1 MAGSWSQLSYRTG
14 SLHNRTQSLVG
25 LVKSFIADH
34 SDGSVPADEEIPY
47 VTGLLAGV
55 DVVFGTPAP
64 DAVVITLK
72 TIDGITLHTSA
83 SLTASGRVE
92 IIPAIPVCGGLKI
105 SVTTN
110 TTIDAEGD
118 VIPLMFGD
126 A

>member
-14 SLHNRTQSLVG
+14 SLHNRTQSLFG
-25 LVKSFIADH
+25 LVKSFVADH
-34 SDGSVPADEEIPY
+34 TDASVPADEEIPY

-64 DAVVITLK
+64 DAVVVTLK
-72 TIDGITLHTSA
+72 TIDGITLHTSG

-92 IIPAIPVCGGLKI
+92 IIPAVPVCGGLKI